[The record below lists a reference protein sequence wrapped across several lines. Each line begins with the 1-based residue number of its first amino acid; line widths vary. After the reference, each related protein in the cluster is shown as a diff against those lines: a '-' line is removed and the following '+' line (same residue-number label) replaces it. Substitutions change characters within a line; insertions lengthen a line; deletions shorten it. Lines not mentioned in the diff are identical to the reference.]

1 MSELHPSVLGI
12 DNLMKI
18 TILQF
23 FGLIFYAVIMGASQ
37 IIMAK
42 ASKQL
47 GNNLKELNVFEVML
61 NSYWLY
67 IAIIFYVFATGVW
80 LFILYRVDIRIA
92 YPIASTAVIFA
103 ALIQTYIDGTL
114 PQWNYWVGL
123 VIVIIGLW
131 FINLK

>member
-1 MSELHPSVLGI
+1 
-12 DNLMKI
+12 MKI